1 VEFTG
6 RLRIYSVT
14 NIQKGTVINAEITSP
29 SLWDNYIAEPGLGE
43 EWIITLNK
51 KTGNFEIKPSE

>member
-14 NIQKGTVINAEITSP
+14 NIKKGTVINAEITSP
-29 SLWDNYIAEPGLGE
+29 SLWDRYIAEDGLEE
-43 EWIITLNK
+43 EWTITLNE
-51 KTGNFEIKPSE
+51 TGDFEIKPSE

>member
-1 VEFTG
+1 MEFTG

-29 SLWDNYIAEPGLGE
+29 PLWDNYIDEAGLE
-43 EWIITLNK
+43 DEWLITYNK
-51 KTGNFEIKPSE
+51 QTGNFEIKKGE